1 MIYDDFYA
9 TVKLKTGEEIF
20 SRVSATEESDGI
32 YLILFN
38 PIEIEE
44 IKMRNG
50 NTLGYRVEPWLKTS
64 HDDMFIIDM
73 NEILVLSESE
83 NIDMIQAYEEYSAL
97 NTIGGSFKGNS
108 KLDSKMGYI
117 SSVDEARKTLENI
130 YNQASAS
137 DSF

>member
-1 MIYDDFYA
+1 MIHDDFYA

-20 SRVSATEESDGI
+20 SRISATEEENKI

-44 IKMRNG
+44 IRMRNG
-50 NTLGYRVEPWLKTS
+50 NTLGYKVEPWLKTS

-73 NEILVLSESE
+73 DEVLVLSESE
-83 NIDMIQAYEEYSAL
+83 NIEMIQAYEEYYVM
-97 NTIGGSFKGNS
+97 NTIGGRYKGNS

-130 YNQASAS
+130 YNKASAS
-137 DSF
+137 E

>member
-1 MIYDDFYA
+1 MIHDDFYA

-20 SRVSATEESDGI
+20 SRVSATEEDNGI

-38 PIEIEE
+38 PIVIEE

-50 NTLGYRVEPWLKTS
+50 NSLGYKVEPWLKTS
-64 HDDMFIIDM
+64 HDDMFIVDM
-73 NEILVLSESE
+73 NEILILSESE
-83 NIDMIQAYEEYSAL
+83 NIDMIQAYEEYSVM
-97 NTIGGSFKGNS
+97 NTIGGGLGKGNA

-130 YNQASAS
+130 YNKASAS
-137 DSF
+137 E

>member
-1 MIYDDFYA
+1 MIHDDFYA

-20 SRVSATEESDGI
+20 SRISATEEENKI

-44 IKMRNG
+44 IRMRNG
-50 NTLGYRVEPWLKTS
+50 NTLGYKVEPWLKTS

-73 NEILVLSESE
+73 DEVLVLSESE
-83 NIDMIQAYEEYSAL
+83 NIEMIQAYEEYSVM
-97 NTIGGSFKGNS
+97 NTIGGGYKGNS

-130 YNQASAS
+130 YNKASAS
-137 DSF
+137 E